1 MTDKQKTECK
11 RLYLIGVTVK
21 NIPKLI
27 DSTSGSV
34 ERYLYKTLG
43 VRSRNR
49 IHTLVDFNIIKRL
62 RQMRMN
68 EKEIMNMTGIDRM
81 QLRYILRRN
90 GSSLRQIDKGI

>member
-1 MTDKQKTECK
+1 MTDQQKQEAL
-11 RLYLIGVTVK
+11 RLYKAGVTVK
-21 NIPKLI
+21 NIPQLVG
-27 DSTSGSV
+27 STIGAV

-49 IHTLVDFNIIKRL
+49 IHTLVDFDTIKRL
-62 RQMRMN
+62 RLMRMN
-68 EKEIMNMTGIDRM
+68 EKEIMNITGIDRM